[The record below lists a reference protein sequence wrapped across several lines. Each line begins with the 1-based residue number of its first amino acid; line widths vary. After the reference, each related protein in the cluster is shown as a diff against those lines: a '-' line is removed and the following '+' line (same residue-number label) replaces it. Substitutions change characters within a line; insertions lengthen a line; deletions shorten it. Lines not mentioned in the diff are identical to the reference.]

1 MGLKQPYRQQRGAT
15 LIVVLII
22 LLVVTIIGVVAIRVA
37 MTSLNIATNS
47 QIGQLLLQTSDT
59 PTNYFLNRT
68 NYKDITSVMNVVG
81 KVIDDQKD
89 PLSHGREYI
98 FCYRPTEAL
107 QVGSIL
113 DVTVLIPPAATAL
126 DKTKATVDTSESNR
140 SGFCN
145 LEQDFGSARE
155 AVVTQVAVKYI
166 NAANDATPGADL
178 ARNTDLSKDAKVQQG
193 KVDGRVRITS
203 TSILPNYSRA
213 NLADVQEVCIGN
225 GNEVGYINDNVDD
238 GLQTKYTVADCLR
251 DYGIPVNTQVQEIDL
266 MTRYVEDE
274 APE

>member
-1 MGLKQPYRQQRGAT
+1 MSLKQPYRQQRGAT

-59 PTNYFLNRT
+59 PTNHFLNRT
-68 NYKDITSVMNVVG
+68 NYKDITSVMNIVG

-89 PLSHGREYI
+89 PLSHGREYV
-98 FCYRPTEAL
+98 FCYRPTSTL
-107 QVGSIL
+107 QVGSVL
-113 DVTVLIPPAATAL
+113 DVTVLIPPAATAS
-126 DKTKATVDTSESNR
+126 DNTKATVDTSETNR

-166 NAANDATPGADL
+166 NQANDAVPGADL
-178 ARNTDLSKDAKVQQG
+178 ERGTDASRDANVQQG

-203 TSILPNYSRA
+203 TAILPNYSST
-213 NLADVQEVCIGN
+213 NLATVQQDCIGN
-225 GNEVGYINDNVDD
+225 GTVAGYINDNTDD
-238 GLQTKYTVADCLR
+238 GLRTKRTVADCLR

-266 MTRYVEDE
+266 MTRYVEEE